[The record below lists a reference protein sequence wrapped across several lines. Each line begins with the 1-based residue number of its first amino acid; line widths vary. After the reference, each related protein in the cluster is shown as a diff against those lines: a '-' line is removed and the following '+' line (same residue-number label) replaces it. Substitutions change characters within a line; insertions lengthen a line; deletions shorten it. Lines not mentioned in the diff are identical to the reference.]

1 MTEDNNDQTD
11 DTGLDDDMLPFGEE
25 FNLSEQNFSE
35 FVSDQ
40 VNPVIESEFHMKDF
54 AASKD
59 NGAESRFSE
68 SGILGKVVT
77 FPDDDAGTNF
87 PEKSLRRMKQPLM
100 SPSVNFDFLSDTLVA
115 TPPVLFDR
123 PSMARTPFPREK
135 PQLEYNLASSQ
146 LPLGMITPTA
156 THNSISSVSYQS
168 QDRPASDGAAPRNE
182 GQSCRCMQKGV
193 TLLEEVENQTQNFD
207 PTAIDSA
214 LAYHKGALETCFSM
228 LRCYKCAVCIEIAML
243 LTLVANKLSQL
254 CEKIV
259 SQLSQQSQRLE
270 RSHTQQQQQAQ
281 GGWSSESEDGS
292 RTDAPHRNVFL
303 GNHEI
308 NSLMEWIQLMKGLIT
323 VQLKG
328 LIDLAARMK
337 GREPGLSGSQLTKLG
352 NVEREVRKILGRLQG
367 CEVRL

>member
-40 VNPVIESEFHMKDF
+40 VNPVIESDFRMKDF

-87 PEKSLRRMKQPLM
+87 PEMSLRRTKQPLM

-135 PQLEYNLASSQ
+135 PQLEYDLASPQ
-146 LPLGMITPTA
+146 LPLAMITPTA
-156 THNSISSVSYQS
+156 THDSISSVSYQS

-193 TLLEEVENQTQNFD
+193 ILLEEVENQTQNFD

-259 SQLSQQSQRLE
+259 SQLS
-270 RSHTQQQQQAQ
+270 
-281 GGWSSESEDGS
+281 WSSESEDGS

-303 GNHEI
+303 GNYEI
-308 NSLMEWIQLMKGLIT
+308 NSLLEWIQLMKGLIT

-337 GREPGLSGSQLTKLG
+337 GREPGLSGLQLTKLG